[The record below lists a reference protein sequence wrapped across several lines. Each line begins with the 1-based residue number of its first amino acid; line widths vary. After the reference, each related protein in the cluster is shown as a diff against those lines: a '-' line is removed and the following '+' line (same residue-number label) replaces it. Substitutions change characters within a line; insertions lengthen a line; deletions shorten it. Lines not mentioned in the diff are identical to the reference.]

1 MKLVAGELASKY
13 RLERQ
18 LGQGGMGSVWLAS
31 DARLGRRV
39 AIKFLDAPVANA
51 GELRTR
57 LLREAR
63 TIATLRN
70 EHIVD
75 IYDVDVLD
83 DDTPYIV
90 MEFVAGDS
98 LSAYRGSHLEPGVV
112 VDYILQA
119 CIALAEAHAIG
130 IVHRDIKP
138 DNMILMTDAP
148 LGPQIKVL
156 DFGIAKAA
164 TSFSSTDSFVTGE
177 NTIMGTPGY
186 MSPEQ
191 TRSSSDIDARTDIWS
206 LGCVLYEL
214 ISGAPPF
221 QGASFADVVAAIL
234 TREPAPLPAVISGG
248 LQAVISRCLAKRPEQ
263 RFANVA
269 ELAIALR
276 PFAADGDAAAQ
287 TVTRCRNYL
296 GLGAHA
302 AHTVVGSAEPR
313 PKKPARPDAPGSV
326 RSDRPASLRTTT
338 TAGEPWHALEAA
350 IPLEMSPT
358 KEALMGLF
366 AQRFVSSVAV
376 SAGIV
381 KLIVADAPHA
391 PSDHDWFAI
400 FMGNEQQDSV
410 QDAGILGKKTFAAY
424 VKPLRAYIG
433 ALGSK
438 TTKIAIVVSASGELG
453 EGVRATITDFRRDM
467 DTIVVPI
474 WLREIE
480 RAYRQ
485 NRLSDIVEHRL
496 HDLHAQ
502 HNPFE
507 TPAAD
512 VDPMRYV
519 GMGELVNQIL
529 VSLQTRRRV
538 ISILALPGSG
548 KSTLVKLVQY
558 SLPAR
563 EFLVIRCG
571 DIGTTVAALNS
582 ELFSALDQLAG
593 AATRLDT
600 IPDASMQETLA
611 AKLEALKHRVPRERL
626 AQTLGSLQ
634 AGNIPIVVLEDADW
648 FVAQIVEGEKDARD
662 LWVALGEMSARR
674 KLDLMISSVRG
685 GELERAAFGAWRNP
699 VRPQSVAVPQ
709 LSLRDVSYLVA
720 ELGAGTALFSPAA
733 MQKLHATTNGH
744 VGMLLALC
752 SEAYRAARD
761 AIEAGPLDVV
771 VVEAS
776 HVSNASRRLAAV
788 QRPIGTMFDAV
799 LLDDERHLLYALSG
813 KPRTLAHI
821 KGLLAEPAALGTAL
835 EALEALGLVTH
846 DGRRYGVAIPLL
858 AAWAHAHFAPA
869 PSYAEGRWQ
878 RKTKLIAIGAALSA
892 VIFAAYVVLRR
903 GQRTVAR
910 VTAGDGCTYMVDHP
924 TRADYGT
931 PVTAYVNREC
941 GKPSAAQVQLIA
953 YMSQSTISEVPEP
966 GPATPCAAKYCSYER
981 RLVLKEQASPVYQ
994 FKVTGGDQEV
1004 MTFSLERDA
1013 LAGLKDWLAQIMSM
1027 ISVVPVALGLG
1038 LAFYTDLLK
1047 AIRGWWRRA
1056 PLAGAPGPAKPDEA

>member
-39 AIKFLDAPVANA
+39 AIKFLDAPLANA
-51 GELRTR
+51 GELRAR

-98 LSAYRGSHLEPGVV
+98 LSAYRGRQTEPGIV

-130 IVHRDIKP
+130 IIHRDIKP

-148 LGPQIKVL
+148 LGPQIKIL

-177 NTIMGTPGY
+177 NAIMGTPGY

-191 TRSSSDIDARTDIWS
+191 TRSSSEIDARTDIWS

-214 ISGAPPF
+214 LSGGSPF

-234 TREPAPLPAVISGG
+234 TREPAPLPPVVSRG
-248 LQAVISRCLAKRPEQ
+248 LQAVIRRCLAKHPDQ

-269 ELAIALR
+269 ELAVALR
-276 PFAADGDAAAQ
+276 PFAGDADAAAH

-296 GLGAHA
+296 GLGAHVA
-302 AHTVVGSAEPR
+302 QTVVRSAEPR
-313 PKKPARPDAPGSV
+313 TRKQARQDTSGSARVVGPAT
-326 RSDRPASLRTTT
+326 LRTTT
-338 TAGEPWHALEAA
+338 AAGEPWHALEAA
-350 IPLEMSPT
+350 IPPEMSAT

-366 AQRFVSSVAV
+366 AQGFASSTSVSRGV
-376 SAGIV
+376 V
-381 KLIVADAPHA
+381 KLAMPDAPHA

-400 FMGNEQQDSV
+400 FMGDEQLDSA

-424 VKPLRAYIG
+424 VKPLRSHIEE
-433 ALGSK
+433 LGSK

-453 EGVRATITDFRRDM
+453 EGVRATIADFRRDM

-496 HDLHAQ
+496 HDLHAR

-507 TPAAD
+507 TPTAD

-548 KSTLVKLVQY
+548 KSTLIKLVQY

-571 DIGTTVAALNS
+571 DIGTKVADLNS

-593 AATRLDT
+593 TAARLDT

-634 AGNIPIVVLEDADW
+634 AGSIPIVVLEDADW

-685 GELERAAFGAWRNP
+685 GELERAAFGVWRNP
-699 VRPQSVAVPQ
+699 VRPQSVAVRQ

-720 ELGAGTALFSPAA
+720 ELGAGTAMFSPPA
-733 MQKLHATTNGH
+733 MQRLHAITNGH

-752 SEAYRAARD
+752 SEAYRASRD

-771 VVEAS
+771 VVEAP

-799 LLDDERHLLYALSG
+799 LLDDERHVLYALSG
-813 KPRTLAHI
+813 KPRTLAHV
-821 KGLLAEPAALGTAL
+821 KGLLPGPSALGTAL

-846 DGRRYGVAIPLL
+846 DGRRYGVTIPLL

-869 PSYAEGRWQ
+869 PSYTEGRWQ

-892 VIFAAYVVLRR
+892 VIFAAYVVLLR
-903 GQRTVAR
+903 GQRTVSSI
-910 VTAGDGCTYMVDHP
+910 TAGDGCTYMVDYP

-941 GKPSAAQVQLIA
+941 GKPSTAQVRMTA
-953 YMSQSTISEVPEP
+953 YMSQSTIRDVAEA
-966 GPATPCAAKYCSYER
+966 GQATPCATKYCSYEKS
-981 RLVLKEQASPVYQ
+981 LILKEQASPVYR
-994 FKVTGGDQEV
+994 FNIAGGDHEI

-1013 LAGLKDWLAQIMSM
+1013 MAGLKDALAQIMSM

-1047 AIRGWWRRA
+1047 AIRDWWRRA
-1056 PLAGAPGPAKPDEA
+1056 PTNPD